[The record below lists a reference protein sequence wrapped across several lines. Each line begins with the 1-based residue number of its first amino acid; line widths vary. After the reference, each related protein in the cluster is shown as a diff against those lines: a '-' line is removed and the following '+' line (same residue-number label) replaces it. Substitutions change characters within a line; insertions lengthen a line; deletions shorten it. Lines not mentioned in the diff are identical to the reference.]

1 MIYHPFKFIKEGDI
15 VIDGMYLEEWRP
27 ISLDN
32 IKHNMYI
39 ISTFGRIQN
48 INTHIILKQ
57 NIINSGYCT
66 VALSTGLP
74 KNNRLKRFLVHRL
87 VAQVFVYNP
96 DPINNTTVN
105 HIDGN
110 KTNNMS
116 WNLEWTTQLENNNHA
131 KIHNLNQNYGC
142 MHYKSKL
149 SESQIIH
156 ICEMLSKGYTYSD
169 IIKSIGLNSSDQNNY
184 DLIGNIYR
192 GITYKNFSR
201 NYTFPIRS
209 HSYGSTYSDDEIRR
223 MCQMIKNN
231 IPVNDAYY
239 IITGNQYIN
248 SHVHKQFYECY
259 RKIKNKT
266 IFQNILNDIS

>member
-1 MIYHPFKFIKEGDI
+1 M
-15 VIDGMYLEEWRP
+15 IDGMYLEEWRP

-32 IKHNMYI
+32 IKHDMYI

-57 NIINSGYCT
+57 SIINSGYCT

-116 WNLEWTTQLENNNHA
+116 WNLNGL
-131 KIHNLNQNYGC
+131 
-142 MHYKSKL
+142 L
-149 SESQIIH
+149 S
-156 ICEMLSKGYTYSD
+156 
-169 IIKSIGLNSSDQNNY
+169 
-184 DLIGNIYR
+184 
-192 GITYKNFSR
+192 
-201 NYTFPIRS
+201 
-209 HSYGSTYSDDEIRR
+209 
-223 MCQMIKNN
+223 
-231 IPVNDAYY
+231 
-239 IITGNQYIN
+239 
-248 SHVHKQFYECY
+248 
-259 RKIKNKT
+259 
-266 IFQNILNDIS
+266 